1 MALAPSLQ
9 DMVAFLYPG
18 GRPSSARQATG
29 ELRHTT
35 IKLIPRQG
43 MTAAW
48 RDQLMDA
55 CNVHGCARLLD
66 ECVFVWF
73 VACGISVSLHSY
85 VRFAFT
91 ARFADLHIVR
101 TLLAH

>member
-35 IKLIPRQG
+35 IKLVPRQG

-66 ECVFVWF
+66 EPEPLSFEAVLAHMPSVQAPARALTFPGARVPDNVFVF
-73 VACGISVSLHSY
+73 S
-85 VRFAFT
+85 
-91 ARFADLHIVR
+91 
-101 TLLAH
+101 